1 MFEIDL
7 LYPDELHDL
16 HNDYPLAPEKL
27 EISHNMLSKY
37 CSDTAD
43 KYGIKVGGVSKLAPN
58 LRNKSK
64 YLVHYRNVQLH
75 LSLGMKLPKVRRIL
89 KFKKSNWLDEYIR
102 FNTDKRENVVSSFE
116 KNFLKLMINSI
127 YGKTMENLRKRIR
140 VRLINNAKDY
150 VKCVS
155 KPNSISQKIF
165 SKNFVAIHQIK
176 PVLTLNKP
184 IYVGFSILDLRE
196 LLIYKFHYEHIKKKF
211 DAKLLFGNT
220 DSLVYEIEGE
230 DFYEDVYSDK
240 DLFDFF
246 DLTNKKVIAKMRDEF
261 KGEIIFEFVGL
272 KSKMYSLISVNDEEV
287 TKAKGVNKKTKT

>member
-43 KYGIKVGGVSKLAPN
+43 KYGIQVGGVSKLAPN

-102 FNTDKRENVVSSFE
+102 FNTDKRENVVSTFE

-196 LLIYKFHYEHIKKKF
+196 LLIYKFHYEHIKKKI